1 MTTLQLE
8 VQLSPADLVQVV
20 DRFSVLELQQLIAQ
34 LVVIASQ
41 RQVAAPSVVV
51 SDVLLLVG
59 DQERRLEELRGM
71 IAAGAAEVA
80 AGMSVDGEAVFAALE
95 ARIAEVAIGRSM
107 G

>member
-1 MTTLQLE
+1 MMTLQLE
-8 VQLSPADLVQVV
+8 VQLSPANLVQVV

-41 RQVAAPSVVV
+41 RQVATPSVVV

-71 IAAGAAEVA
+71 IAAGSPISLPHTKFV
-80 AGMSVDGEAVFAALE
+80 
-95 ARIAEVAIGRSM
+95 
-107 G
+107 

>member
-59 DQERRLEELRGM
+59 DQERRLEELREM

-80 AGMSVDGEAVFAALE
+80 AGMSVDGEVVFAALE
-95 ARIAEVAIGRSM
+95 ARITEVAIGRSM

>member
-1 MTTLQLE
+1 MMTLQLE

-41 RQVAAPSVVV
+41 RQVATPSVVV

-71 IAAGAAEVA
+71 IAAGSPISLPHTKFV
-80 AGMSVDGEAVFAALE
+80 
-95 ARIAEVAIGRSM
+95 
-107 G
+107 